1 MAQEVVKKHEDDP
14 LCEIINISPIGPTSE
29 TIDDAEHEL
38 SPRCAVSD
46 GAAVHDP
53 APPGFEGEIYFT
65 KLLKHLSETIA
76 RSQSEAM
83 TPFQKTL
90 WKKNRVKRLVAA
102 TKFNEAG
109 LSDGEDEFLQCF
121 SFTSCETSDNIKR
134 LLMIVSMVQITA
146 AEERGEKLFSQF
158 KHLSRVMHLH
168 IPLPSFCSVCAVN

>member
-1 MAQEVVKKHEDDP
+1 M
-14 LCEIINISPIGPTSE
+14 
-29 TIDDAEHEL
+29 
-38 SPRCAVSD
+38 
-46 GAAVHDP
+46 
-53 APPGFEGEIYFT
+53 
-65 KLLKHLSETIA
+65 
-76 RSQSEAM
+76 
-83 TPFQKTL
+83 L

-109 LSDGEDEFLQCF
+109 LSDGEDEFLQRF

-146 AEERGEKLFSQF
+146 AEERGEKLFSQC